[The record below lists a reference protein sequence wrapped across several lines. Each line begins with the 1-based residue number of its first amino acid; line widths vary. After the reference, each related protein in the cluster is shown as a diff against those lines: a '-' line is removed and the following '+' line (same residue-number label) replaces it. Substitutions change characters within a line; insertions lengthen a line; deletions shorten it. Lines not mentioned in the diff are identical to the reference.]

1 VMGLTFK
8 ENCPDL
14 RNTRVIDIV
23 RELGEYEIAVD
34 VHEPWADPA
43 EAEAEY
49 GVAPVATL
57 EQGAYDAIVVAV
69 AHNEFKEMGVE
80 AIRALGKPGAV
91 LYDVKAMFPQGAADL
106 RL

>member
-1 VMGLTFK
+1 MSDDPQEIQTLRQALAFSP
-8 ENCPDL
+8 ENTAL
-14 RNTRVIDIV
+14 RM
-23 RELGEYEIAVD
+23 
-34 VHEPWADPA
+34 HFADTLIKYGRFA

-69 AHNEFKEMGVE
+69 AHNEFKAMGVE

>member
-1 VMGLTFK
+1 MGLTFK

-23 RELGEYEIAVD
+23 RELGEYEIEVD

-43 EAEAEY
+43 EAAQEY
-49 GVAPVATL
+49 GVAPVAEL
-57 EQGAYDAIVVAV
+57 RQGVYDAIVVAV
-69 AHNEFKEMGVE
+69 AHAQFQEMGPD

-91 LYDVKAMFPQGAADL
+91 LYDVKAIFPQGAADL